1 MSEHQ
6 NMSIPL
12 SQLTLSPQNVRTG
25 PRLGIDELAQLILKQ
40 GVLHNLVVTKRD
52 AKGKP
57 TFEVADGG
65 RRYAALERLR
75 EQGKIKATYPVP
87 CKVIA
92 TEDAVAAS
100 LSANTERQPMHPAD
114 EYGAFKRLVDGGSSI
129 ETVAAL
135 FSVTPLVVKRRLK
148 LANVA
153 PSLIELFRKDAL
165 DLDAMMSFAVT
176 DDHERQ
182 VQVFESLHKNN
193 RHANWIRQALTT
205 DELPSNDRLVRFV
218 TLKAYEKAAG
228 PVRVDLFSD
237 QKLVY
242 VQDVALLRSLA
253 QAKLDKKV
261 EQAKDEEGAAW
272 AEGRLDC
279 DYSERNAFGRVGMI
293 RKLPSAKV
301 AKQLETLQAELNAL
315 EALDADTEDDAAYE
329 QIEALQE
336 KIESI
341 EQGLQQPDP
350 RAVKIA
356 GILLTIEHDGRVE
369 ITRGLIRAED
379 KKALKALA
387 KFPDAGGSPV
397 GGSAVPSDEGDSG
410 AGLSGALRLNLSAQF
425 TAGLQARLDA
435 SPSVALRALAA
446 TLWVGASANY
456 LSRDEFPVTVRGTPP
471 NLRSHAENIEAGP
484 ASTALTASHA
494 AWEARIAEDKNVFAS
509 VSAWSDKDVI
519 ALLAHCTA
527 LNTDVIGQSGPSED
541 AVALAN
547 AAALDMRD
555 YWQPT
560 ADAFLKRVPKGI
572 IIDALREASPAL
584 DLGPFEKAKKG
595 ELVAMAEPIL
605 IAAKWVPAPLR
616 RKEAVV

>member
-1 MSEHQ
+1 MIQ
-6 NMSIPL
+6 NQSTSIPL
-12 SQLTLSPQNVRTG
+12 AHLILSAQNVRIS
-25 PRLGIDELAQLILKQ
+25 PREDIDALAHSILQQ
-40 GVLHNLVVTKRD
+40 GVLQSLVVTKSA
-52 AKGKP
+52 AKGKAA
-57 TFEVADGG
+57 FEVVAGG
-65 RRYAALERLR
+65 RRFAALQKLR
-75 EQGKIKATYPVP
+75 EQGKIKASFEVP
-87 CKVIA
+87 CTVIEA
-92 TEDAVAAS
+92 ADAVAAS
-100 LSANTERQPMHPAD
+100 LSENTQRQPMCAAD
-114 EYGAFKRLVDGGSSI
+114 QFDAFKRLVDGGRSI
-129 ETVAAL
+129 EDVAAL

-165 DLDAMMSFAVT
+165 DLEAMMAFAVI

-218 TLKAYEKAAG
+218 TLKAYEKAGG

-237 QKLVY
+237 QKCAY

-261 EQAKDEEGAAW
+261 AQVKDEEGAAW

-293 RKLPSAKV
+293 RKEPSAKV
-301 AKQLETLQAELNAL
+301 AKQLAALQSEMS
-315 EALDADTEDDAAYE
+315 
-329 QIEALQE
+329 ALQE
-336 KIESI
+336 SGSEEDDYQRLDVIQDQIEEI
-341 EQGLQQPDP
+341 EQSLEKPDP
-350 RAVKIA
+350 RAVKLA
-356 GILLTIEHDGRVE
+356 GILLTVEHDGRVE

-387 KFPDAGGSPV
+387 KSPEVGAGSVAVEPSDGGDV
-397 GGSAVPSDEGDSG
+397 GGS
-410 AGLSGALRLNLSAQF
+410 LSGALRLNLSAQF

-456 LSRDEFPVTVRGTPP
+456 LSRGEFPVTVRGTPP
-471 NLRSHAENIEAGP
+471 NLRSHAEGIEVGP
-484 ASTALTASHA
+484 ACGALAASHA
-494 AWEARIAEDKNVFAS
+494 AWETQIGVDKNVFATL
-509 VSAWSDKDVI
+509 SAWPDTDVI

-527 LNTDVIGQSGPSED
+527 LNTDVIGQGGPTED
-541 AVALAN
+541 AMALAN

-555 YWQPT
+555 FWQPSG
-560 ADAFLKRVPKGI
+560 DAFLKRVPKGI
-572 IIDALREASPAL
+572 ILDALREVNPAL
-584 DLGPFEKAKKG
+584 DLTPFEKAKKG
-595 ELVAMAEPIL
+595 DLIAMAEPIL
-605 IAAKWVPAPLR
+605 VAAKWIPAPLR
-616 RKEAVV
+616 CKEVAA

>member
-1 MSEHQ
+1 MIQ
-6 NMSIPL
+6 NQSTSIPL
-12 SQLTLSPQNVRTG
+12 AHLILSAQNVRIS
-25 PRLGIDELAQLILKQ
+25 PREDIDALAHSILQQ
-40 GVLHNLVVTKRD
+40 GVLQSLVVTKSA
-52 AKGKP
+52 AKGKAA
-57 TFEVADGG
+57 FEVVAGG
-65 RRYAALERLR
+65 RRFAALQKLR
-75 EQGKIKATYPVP
+75 EQGKIKASFEVP
-87 CKVIA
+87 CTVIEA
-92 TEDAVAAS
+92 ADAVAAS
-100 LSANTERQPMHPAD
+100 LSENTQRQPMCAAD
-114 EYGAFKRLVDGGSSI
+114 QYDAFKRLVDGGRSI
-129 ETVAAL
+129 EDVAAL

-165 DLDAMMSFAVT
+165 DLEAMMAFAVI

-218 TLKAYEKAAG
+218 TIKAYEKAGG

-237 QKLVY
+237 QKCAY

-261 EQAKDEEGAAW
+261 AQVKDEEGAAW

-293 RKLPSAKV
+293 RKEPSAKV
-301 AKQLETLQAELNAL
+301 AKQLAALQSEMS
-315 EALDADTEDDAAYE
+315 
-329 QIEALQE
+329 ALQE
-336 KIESI
+336 SGSEEDDYQRLDVIQDQIEEI
-341 EQGLQQPDP
+341 EQSLEKPDS
-350 RAVKIA
+350 RAVKLA
-356 GILLTIEHDGRVE
+356 GILLTVEHDGRVE

-387 KFPDAGGSPV
+387 KSPEVGAGSVAVEPSDGGDV
-397 GGSAVPSDEGDSG
+397 GGS
-410 AGLSGALRLNLSAQF
+410 LSGALRLNLSAQF

-456 LSRDEFPVTVRGTPP
+456 LSRGEFPVTVRGTPP
-471 NLRSHAENIEAGP
+471 NLRSHAEGIEAGP
-484 ASTALTASHA
+484 ACGALAASHA
-494 AWEARIAEDKNVFAS
+494 AWETQIGVDKNVFATL
-509 VSAWSDKDVI
+509 SAWPDTDVI

-527 LNTDVIGQSGPSED
+527 LNTDVIGQGGPTED
-541 AVALAN
+541 AMALAN

-555 YWQPT
+555 FWQPSG
-560 ADAFLKRVPKGI
+560 DAFLKRVPKGI
-572 IIDALREASPAL
+572 ILDALREVNPAL
-584 DLGPFEKAKKG
+584 DLTPFEKAKKG
-595 ELVAMAEPIL
+595 DLIAMAEPIL
-605 IAAKWVPAPLR
+605 VAAKWIPAPLR
-616 RKEAVV
+616 CKEVAA

>member
-1 MSEHQ
+1 MIQ
-6 NMSIPL
+6 NPSTSIPL
-12 SQLTLSPQNVRTG
+12 AHLIRSAQNVRIS
-25 PRLGIDELAQLILKQ
+25 PREDIDALAHSILQQ
-40 GVLHNLVVTKRD
+40 GVLQSLVVTKSA
-52 AKGKP
+52 AKGKAA
-57 TFEVADGG
+57 FEVVAGG
-65 RRYAALERLR
+65 RRFAALQKLR
-75 EQGKIKATYPVP
+75 EQGKIKASFEVP
-87 CKVIA
+87 CTVIEA
-92 TEDAVAAS
+92 ADAVAAS
-100 LSANTERQPMHPAD
+100 LSENTQRQPMCAAD
-114 EYGAFKRLVDGGSSI
+114 QFDAFKRLVDGGRSI
-129 ETVAAL
+129 EDVAAL

-165 DLDAMMSFAVT
+165 DLEAMMAFAVI

-218 TLKAYEKAAG
+218 TLKAYEKAGG

-237 QKLVY
+237 QKCAY

-261 EQAKDEEGAAW
+261 AQVKDEEGAAW

-293 RKLPSAKV
+293 RKEPSAKV
-301 AKQLETLQAELNAL
+301 AKQLAALQSEMS
-315 EALDADTEDDAAYE
+315 
-329 QIEALQE
+329 ALQE
-336 KIESI
+336 SGSEEDDYQRLDVIQDQIEEI
-341 EQGLQQPDP
+341 EQSLEKPDP
-350 RAVKIA
+350 RAVKLA
-356 GILLTIEHDGRVE
+356 GILLTVEHDGRVE

-387 KFPDAGGSPV
+387 KSPEVGAGSV
-397 GGSAVPSDEGDSG
+397 AVQPSGEGDLG
-410 AGLSGALRLNLSAQF
+410 GNLSGALRLNLSAQF

-456 LSRDEFPVTVRGTPP
+456 LSRGEFPVTVRGTPP
-471 NLRSHAENIEAGP
+471 NLRSHAEGIEVGP
-484 ASTALTASHA
+484 ACGALAASHA
-494 AWEARIAEDKNVFAS
+494 AWETQIGVDKNVFATL
-509 VSAWSDKDVI
+509 SAWPDTDVI

-527 LNTDVIGQSGPSED
+527 LNTDVIGQGGPTED
-541 AVALAN
+541 AMALAN

-555 YWQPT
+555 FWQPSG
-560 ADAFLKRVPKGI
+560 DAFLKRVPKGI
-572 IIDALREASPAL
+572 ILDALRVVNPAL
-584 DLGPFEKAKKG
+584 DFTQFEKAKKG
-595 ELVAMAEPIL
+595 ELIAMAEPIL
-605 IAAKWVPAPLR
+605 VAAKWIPAPLR
-616 RKEAVV
+616 CKEVAA

>member
-1 MSEHQ
+1 MIQ
-6 NMSIPL
+6 NQSTSIPL
-12 SQLTLSPQNVRTG
+12 AHLILSAQNVRIS
-25 PRLGIDELAQLILKQ
+25 PREDIDALAHSILQQ
-40 GVLHNLVVTKRD
+40 GVLQSLVVTKSA
-52 AKGKP
+52 AKGKAA
-57 TFEVADGG
+57 FEVVAGG
-65 RRYAALERLR
+65 RRFAALQKLR
-75 EQGKIKATYPVP
+75 EQGKIKASFEVP
-87 CKVIA
+87 CTVIEA
-92 TEDAVAAS
+92 ADAVAAS
-100 LSANTERQPMHPAD
+100 LSENTQRQPMCAAD
-114 EYGAFKRLVDGGSSI
+114 QYDAFKRLVDGGRSI
-129 ETVAAL
+129 EDVAAL

-165 DLDAMMSFAVT
+165 DLEAMMAFAVI

-218 TLKAYEKAAG
+218 TLKAYEKAGG

-237 QKLVY
+237 QKCAY

-261 EQAKDEEGAAW
+261 AQVKDEEGAAW

-293 RKLPSAKV
+293 RKEPSAKV
-301 AKQLETLQAELNAL
+301 AKQLAALQSEMS
-315 EALDADTEDDAAYE
+315 
-329 QIEALQE
+329 ALQE
-336 KIESI
+336 SGSEEDDYQRLDVIQDQIEEI
-341 EQGLQQPDP
+341 EQSLEKPDS
-350 RAVKIA
+350 RAVKLA
-356 GILLTIEHDGRVE
+356 GILLTVEHDGRVE

-387 KFPDAGGSPV
+387 KSPEVGAGSVAVEPSDGGDV
-397 GGSAVPSDEGDSG
+397 GGS
-410 AGLSGALRLNLSAQF
+410 LSGALRLNLSAQF

-456 LSRDEFPVTVRGTPP
+456 LSRGEFPVTVRGTPP
-471 NLRSHAENIEAGP
+471 NLRSHAEGIEVGP
-484 ASTALTASHA
+484 ACGALAASHA
-494 AWEARIAEDKNVFAS
+494 AWETQIGVDKNVFATL
-509 VSAWSDKDVI
+509 SAWPDTDVI

-527 LNTDVIGQSGPSED
+527 LNTDVIGQGGPTED
-541 AVALAN
+541 AMALAN

-555 YWQPT
+555 FWQPSG
-560 ADAFLKRVPKGI
+560 DAFLKRVPKGI
-572 IIDALREASPAL
+572 ILDALREVNPAL
-584 DLGPFEKAKKG
+584 DLTPFEKAKKG
-595 ELVAMAEPIL
+595 DLIAMAEPIL
-605 IAAKWVPAPLR
+605 VAAKWIPAPLR
-616 RKEAVV
+616 CKEVAA

>member
-1 MSEHQ
+1 MIQ
-6 NMSIPL
+6 NQSTSIPL
-12 SQLTLSPQNVRTG
+12 AHLILSAQNVRIS
-25 PRLGIDELAQLILKQ
+25 PREDIDALAHSILQQ
-40 GVLHNLVVTKRD
+40 GVLQSLVVTKSA
-52 AKGKP
+52 AKGKAA
-57 TFEVADGG
+57 FEVVAGG
-65 RRYAALERLR
+65 RRFAALQKLR
-75 EQGKIKATYPVP
+75 EQGKIKASFEVP
-87 CKVIA
+87 CTVIEA
-92 TEDAVAAS
+92 ADAVAAS
-100 LSANTERQPMHPAD
+100 LSENTQRQPMCAAD
-114 EYGAFKRLVDGGSSI
+114 QYDAFKRLVDGGRSI
-129 ETVAAL
+129 EDVAAL

-165 DLDAMMSFAVT
+165 DLEAMMAFAVI

-218 TLKAYEKAAG
+218 TIKAYEKAGG

-237 QKLVY
+237 QKCAY

-261 EQAKDEEGAAW
+261 AQVKDEEGAAW

-293 RKLPSAKV
+293 RKEPSAKV
-301 AKQLETLQAELNAL
+301 AKQLAALQSEMS
-315 EALDADTEDDAAYE
+315 
-329 QIEALQE
+329 ALQE
-336 KIESI
+336 SGSEEDDYQRLDVIQDQIEEI
-341 EQGLQQPDP
+341 EQSLEKPDS
-350 RAVKIA
+350 RAVKLA
-356 GILLTIEHDGRVE
+356 GILLTVEHDGRVE

-387 KFPDAGGSPV
+387 KSPEVGAGSVAVEPSDGGDV
-397 GGSAVPSDEGDSG
+397 GGS
-410 AGLSGALRLNLSAQF
+410 LSGALRLNLSAQF

-456 LSRDEFPVTVRGTPP
+456 LSRGEFPVTVRGTPP
-471 NLRSHAENIEAGP
+471 NLRSHAEGIEVGP
-484 ASTALTASHA
+484 ACGALAASHA
-494 AWEARIAEDKNVFAS
+494 AWETQIGVDKNVFATL
-509 VSAWSDKDVI
+509 SAWPDTDVI

-527 LNTDVIGQSGPSED
+527 LNTDVIGQGGPTED
-541 AVALAN
+541 AMALAN

-555 YWQPT
+555 FWQPSG
-560 ADAFLKRVPKGI
+560 DAFLKRVPKGI
-572 IIDALREASPAL
+572 ILDALREVNPAL
-584 DLGPFEKAKKG
+584 DLTPFEKAKKG
-595 ELVAMAEPIL
+595 DLIAMAEPIL
-605 IAAKWVPAPLR
+605 VAAKWIPAPLR
-616 RKEAVV
+616 CKEVAA

>member
-1 MSEHQ
+1 MIQ
-6 NMSIPL
+6 NQSTSIPL
-12 SQLTLSPQNVRTG
+12 AHLILSAQNVRIS
-25 PRLGIDELAQLILKQ
+25 PREDIDALAHSILQQ
-40 GVLHNLVVTKRD
+40 GVLQSLVVTKSA
-52 AKGKP
+52 AKGKAA
-57 TFEVADGG
+57 FEVVAGG
-65 RRYAALERLR
+65 RRFAALQKLR
-75 EQGKIKATYPVP
+75 EQGKIKASFEVP
-87 CKVIA
+87 CTVIEA
-92 TEDAVAAS
+92 ADAVAAS
-100 LSANTERQPMHPAD
+100 LSENTQRQPMCAAD
-114 EYGAFKRLVDGGSSI
+114 QFDAFKRLVDGGRSI
-129 ETVAAL
+129 EDVAAL

-165 DLDAMMSFAVT
+165 DLEAMMAFAVT

-218 TLKAYEKAAG
+218 TLKAYEKAGG

-237 QKLVY
+237 QKCAY

-261 EQAKDEEGAAW
+261 AQVKDEEGAAW

-293 RKLPSAKV
+293 RKEPSAKV
-301 AKQLETLQAELNAL
+301 AKQLAALQSEMS
-315 EALDADTEDDAAYE
+315 
-329 QIEALQE
+329 ALQE
-336 KIESI
+336 SGSEEDDYQRLDVIQDQIEEI
-341 EQGLQQPDP
+341 EQSLEKPDP
-350 RAVKIA
+350 RAVKLA
-356 GILLTIEHDGRVE
+356 GILLTVEHDGRVE

-387 KFPDAGGSPV
+387 KSPEVGAGSV
-397 GGSAVPSDEGDSG
+397 AVEPSDEGDVGGS
-410 AGLSGALRLNLSAQF
+410 LSGALRLNLSAQF

-456 LSRDEFPVTVRGTPP
+456 LSRGEFPVTVRGTPP
-471 NLRSHAENIEAGP
+471 NLRSHAEGIEAGP
-484 ASTALTASHA
+484 ACGALAASHA
-494 AWEARIAEDKNVFAS
+494 AWETQIGVDKNVFATL
-509 VSAWSDKDVI
+509 SAWPDTDVI

-527 LNTDVIGQSGPSED
+527 LNTDVIGQGGPTED

-555 YWQPT
+555 FWQPSG
-560 ADAFLKRVPKGI
+560 DAFLKRVPKGI
-572 IIDALREASPAL
+572 ILDALREVNPAL
-584 DLGPFEKAKKG
+584 DLTPFEKAKKG
-595 ELVAMAEPIL
+595 ELIAMAEPIL
-605 IAAKWVPAPLR
+605 VAAKWIPAPLR
-616 RKEAVV
+616 CKEVAA

>member
-1 MSEHQ
+1 MIQ
-6 NMSIPL
+6 NPSTSIPL
-12 SQLTLSPQNVRTG
+12 AHLIRSAQNVRIS
-25 PRLGIDELAQLILKQ
+25 PREDIDALAHSILQQ
-40 GVLHNLVVTKRD
+40 GVLQSLVVTKSA
-52 AKGKP
+52 AKGKAA
-57 TFEVADGG
+57 FEVVAGG
-65 RRYAALERLR
+65 RRFAALQKLR
-75 EQGKIKATYPVP
+75 EQGKIKASFEVP
-87 CKVIA
+87 CTVIEA
-92 TEDAVAAS
+92 ADAVAAS
-100 LSANTERQPMHPAD
+100 LSENTQRQPMCAAD
-114 EYGAFKRLVDGGSSI
+114 QFDAFKRLVDGGRSI
-129 ETVAAL
+129 EDVAAL

-165 DLDAMMSFAVT
+165 DLEAMMAFAVI

-218 TLKAYEKAAG
+218 TLKAYEKAGG

-237 QKLVY
+237 QKCAY

-261 EQAKDEEGAAW
+261 AQVKDEEGAAW

-293 RKLPSAKV
+293 RKEPSAKV
-301 AKQLETLQAELNAL
+301 AKQLAALQSEMS
-315 EALDADTEDDAAYE
+315 
-329 QIEALQE
+329 ALQE
-336 KIESI
+336 SGSEEDDYQRLDVIQDQIEEI
-341 EQGLQQPDP
+341 EQSLEKPDP
-350 RAVKIA
+350 RAVKLA
-356 GILLTIEHDGRVE
+356 GILLTVEHDGRVE

-387 KFPDAGGSPV
+387 KSPEVGAGSV
-397 GGSAVPSDEGDSG
+397 AVQPSGEGDLG
-410 AGLSGALRLNLSAQF
+410 GNLSGALRLNLSAQF

-456 LSRDEFPVTVRGTPP
+456 LSRGEFPVTVRGTPP
-471 NLRSHAENIEAGP
+471 NLRSHAEGIEAGP
-484 ASTALTASHA
+484 ACGALAASHA
-494 AWEARIAEDKNVFAS
+494 AWETQIGVDKNVFATL
-509 VSAWSDKDVI
+509 SAWPDTDVI

-527 LNTDVIGQSGPSED
+527 LNTDVIGQGGPTED
-541 AVALAN
+541 AMALAN

-555 YWQPT
+555 FWQPSG
-560 ADAFLKRVPKGI
+560 DAFLKRVPKGI
-572 IIDALREASPAL
+572 ILDALREVNPAL
-584 DLGPFEKAKKG
+584 DLTPFEKAKKG
-595 ELVAMAEPIL
+595 DLIAMAEPIL
-605 IAAKWVPAPLR
+605 VAAKWIPAPLR
-616 RKEAVV
+616 CKEVAA

>member
-1 MSEHQ
+1 MIQ
-6 NMSIPL
+6 NPSTSIPL
-12 SQLTLSPQNVRTG
+12 AHLILSAQNVRIS
-25 PRLGIDELAQLILKQ
+25 PREDIDALAHSILQQ
-40 GVLHNLVVTKRD
+40 GVLQSLVVTKSA
-52 AKGKP
+52 AKGKAA
-57 TFEVADGG
+57 FEVVAGG
-65 RRYAALERLR
+65 RRFAALQKLR
-75 EQGKIKATYPVP
+75 EQGKIKASFEVP
-87 CKVIA
+87 CTVIEA
-92 TEDAVAAS
+92 ADAVAAS
-100 LSANTERQPMHPAD
+100 LSENTQRQPMCAAD
-114 EYGAFKRLVDGGSSI
+114 QFDAFKRLVDGGRSI
-129 ETVAAL
+129 EDVAAL

-165 DLDAMMSFAVT
+165 DLEAMMAFAVT

-218 TLKAYEKAAG
+218 TLKAYEKAGG

-237 QKLVY
+237 QKCAY

-261 EQAKDEEGAAW
+261 AQVKDEEGAAW

-293 RKLPSAKV
+293 RKEPSAKV
-301 AKQLETLQAELNAL
+301 AKQLAALQSEMS
-315 EALDADTEDDAAYE
+315 
-329 QIEALQE
+329 ALQE
-336 KIESI
+336 SGSEEDDYQGLDVIQDQIEEI
-341 EQGLQQPDP
+341 EQSLEKPDP
-350 RAVKIA
+350 RAVKLA
-356 GILLTIEHDGRVE
+356 GILLTVEHDGRVD

-387 KFPDAGGSPV
+387 KSPEVGAGSVAVEPSDGGDV
-397 GGSAVPSDEGDSG
+397 GGS
-410 AGLSGALRLNLSAQF
+410 LSGALRLNLSAQF

-456 LSRDEFPVTVRGTPP
+456 LSRGEFPVTVRGTPP
-471 NLRSHAENIEAGP
+471 NLRSHAEGIEVGP
-484 ASTALTASHA
+484 ACGALAASHA
-494 AWEARIAEDKNVFAS
+494 AWETQIGVDKNVFATL
-509 VSAWSDKDVI
+509 SAWPDTDVI

-527 LNTDVIGQSGPSED
+527 LNTDVIGQGGPTED
-541 AVALAN
+541 AMALAN

-555 YWQPT
+555 FWQPSG
-560 ADAFLKRVPKGI
+560 DAFLKRVPKGI
-572 IIDALREASPAL
+572 ILDALREVNPAL
-584 DLGPFEKAKKG
+584 DLTPFEKAKKG
-595 ELVAMAEPIL
+595 DLIAMAEPIL
-605 IAAKWVPAPLR
+605 VAAKWIPAPLR
-616 RKEAVV
+616 CKEVAA